1 MKKNYTDPITE
12 KREKEK
18 KRQRMMSKTGVG
30 VMIFSTLIAFTGL
43 FVVAVIGW
51 IVAAYCFWSGSIDKN
66 APF

>member
-1 MKKNYTDPITE
+1 MKEYKDPIIE
-12 KREKEK
+12 KIEKEK
-18 KRQRMMSKTGVG
+18 KRQRLMSQTGVG
-30 VMIFSTLIAFTGL
+30 VMIVSTLIAFTGL